1 MSENWKDFDFQGG
14 GLQSANL
21 RLAQVLKRRRIA
33 YGLVALFPLGLHRD
47 YLEDR
52 RGAWFY
58 RIVAAAVVGCVL
70 AGQPL
75 LAAGLLAAL
84 AASALYDLVRIE
96 DRLTRINKQL
106 RMQVYMSQTE
116 GAPPG
121 YTGRL
126 TDAPQQPQ
134 PGGGEPR
141 SPSFAEQERLLRELA
156 KQRKNRGE

>member
-1 MSENWKDFDFQGG
+1 
-14 GLQSANL
+14 
-21 RLAQVLKRRRIA
+21 
-33 YGLVALFPLGLHRD
+33 
-47 YLEDR
+47 
-52 RGAWFY
+52 
-58 RIVAAAVVGCVL
+58 
-70 AGQPL
+70 GQPL